1 MCYNYGKAVT
11 FLMRSENLPYPSSKL
26 VLARN
31 RNGVPGKTEV
41 IFTLSSAMS
50 MSHFL
55 PALNVCRTGES
66 YPK

>member
-1 MCYNYGKAVT
+1 
-11 FLMRSENLPYPSSKL
+11 MRSGNLPYLSSKL

-31 RNGVPGKTEV
+31 RNMVPGKTEV
-41 IFTLSSAMS
+41 IFTPSNAMS

-55 PALNVCRTGES
+55 PALNVCRTDES

>member
-1 MCYNYGKAVT
+1 MV
-11 FLMRSENLPYPSSKL
+11 RE
-26 VLARN
+26 
-31 RNGVPGKTEV
+31 KTEV

-55 PALNVCRTGES
+55 PSLNVGRTDES